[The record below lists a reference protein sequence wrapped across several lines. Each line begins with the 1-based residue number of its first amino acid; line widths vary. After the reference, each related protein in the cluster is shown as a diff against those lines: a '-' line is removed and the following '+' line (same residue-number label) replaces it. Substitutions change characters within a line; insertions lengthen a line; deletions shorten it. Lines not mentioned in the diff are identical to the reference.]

1 MGARAVCAQV
11 EEAVG
16 YGLHCWVNGISVK
29 FILSADRV
37 FLWFVAKRDV
47 CLLQHCS
54 ASLLLLPLSLW
65 PQNAPFARMPGMSPT
80 HCSHLSKHGIC
91 THHLLLP
98 SLWLCCHTLP
108 HRIFCS
114 RCYGTAH
121 NPGDLQSDS
130 ALRSFTNPHQCT
142 SPTHYNWNSHTRLM
156 VTVAL
161 PSLNQAD
168 VPRYCHVN
176 QKPMSVA
183 SCSVFSADPQGD
195 GLLGLFSFIPYKS
208 LYNGCK
214 KFLG

>member
-1 MGARAVCAQV
+1 MGCTAGWTVYLWNSSWVQTECFCDLWLKGMCVCYSTAQ
-11 EEAVG
+11 
-16 YGLHCWVNGISVK
+16 
-29 FILSADRV
+29 
-37 FLWFVAKRDV
+37 
-47 CLLQHCS
+47 
-54 ASLLLLPLSLW
+54 PLCFFCPYPCGPKML
-65 PQNAPFARMPGMSPT
+65 RLPGMSPT
-80 HCSHLSKHGIC
+80 HCSHLSKHEIC

-114 RCYGTAH
+114 RCYDTAH

-142 SPTHYNWNSHTRLM
+142 SPTHYNWNSHTRLT

-183 SCSVFSADPQGD
+183 SCPVFSADPQGD